1 MMQETVSDD
10 ETQSLQKAEAQDGD
24 LSDLLEELRILLPG
38 TQTLTAFLII
48 LPFNPGFREIRDE
61 QKVVYIITF
70 LCSLIS
76 LMLFTAPAA
85 HHRQQRPLRD
95 RETFKN
101 YATRFMIAGLIPLS
115 IALVLAAQL
124 VLFAVVRDRW
134 ISWTIAGVLAILVL
148 ALWWIF
154 PKVTRDKISGV
165 H

>member
-10 ETQSLQKAEAQDGD
+10 ERQSLKEAEAQDGD
-24 LSDLLEELRILLPG
+24 LSDLLEELRVLLPG

-48 LPFNPGFREIRDE
+48 LPFNAGFSEIRNE
-61 QKVVYIITF
+61 QKVVYIVTF

-76 LMLFTAPAA
+76 LMLFISPAA

-101 YATRFMIAGLIPLS
+101 YATRFMVAGLIPLS

-124 VLFAVVRDRW
+124 VLFAVVRDRG
-134 ISWTIAGVLAILVL
+134 ISWSIAGVLAILVL

-154 PKVTRDKISGV
+154 PRLTRKRIVGEL
-165 H
+165 